1 MAGPSTWLAL
11 PFLRIFT
18 RFVARHPGYPRSAP
32 AQRLLGQV
40 ERATSRLQEIRSDW
54 LEAFID
60 DAVMRDMAGDP
71 CDAAP
76 VVAASGEQALVPGFT
91 ASEAGS
97 VPGAVTAAAAAAAAM
112 APAAAYVVAPPPE
125 QWSSASVSGPVGDEE
140 WKAALAALSL
150 PGSHSERATT
160 PASGPDDGGVP
171 GYLRGDAP
179 RAESRPPAS
188 SAPLEAGGGRSMPG
202 FSGLAAGGSRAGEK
216 QAGPGFRGPGIG
228 DPNDGTMGWR
238 AGFEGGR
245 GLTTLL
251 SGGQL
256 KNVLGLPT
264 SDLGRIRNLYIPA
277 GIVDAFLRIAAPNSA
292 RGPRGIE
299 TCGILAGRLMPGGQV
314 TMTTLIVADQ
324 VGESDSCE
332 LTEAGEMQVFE
343 VCSAVDADGSGL
355 LQMGWIHTHPSQEC
369 FLSAYDVRTHLGFQ
383 AMFPEAVA
391 IVAAPSDTRLGFGVF
406 RLIEPGGVD
415 IVKARRTNGH
425 VPVPDGVFIYETTSH
440 VKMVRGRAGTRP
452 AGGRPGGRGA
462 GGVPLDAED
471 FAVIDTRTTR

>member
-1 MAGPSTWLAL
+1 M
-11 PFLRIFT
+11 
-18 RFVARHPGYPRSAP
+18 ARHPGYPRSTA

-40 ERATSRLQEIRSDW
+40 EQATTRLQQIREGW
-54 LEAFID
+54 LEAFIE
-60 DAVMRDMAGDP
+60 DAVMRDMAGDTADP
-71 CDAAP
+71 PTGGASPLDNVPAPASSAPAAARAP
-76 VVAASGEQALVPGFT
+76 AA
-91 ASEAGS
+91 
-97 VPGAVTAAAAAAAAM
+97 VPGAVSAASAAAACVSTATTSGSAHA
-112 APAAAYVVAPPPE
+112 VAPPPA
-125 QWSSASVSGPVGDEE
+125 QWPSASATGPVRDED
-140 WKAALAALSL
+140 WKAAMAALSG
-150 PGSHSERATT
+150 GSTAAPPA

-171 GYLRGDAP
+171 SYLRGDAP
-179 RAESRPPAS
+179 RGGARDPAPPGPS
-188 SAPLEAGGGRSMPG
+188 W
-202 FSGLAAGGSRAGEK
+202 
-216 QAGPGFRGPGIG
+216 AGPGPEHAPTGGMMPGAQAGGASPGGSGAPRGRGPGVG

-238 AGFEGGR
+238 AGYEGGR

-251 SGGQL
+251 SGGLL

-264 SDLGRIRNLYIPA
+264 SDLGRIRSLYVPA

-292 RGPRGIE
+292 KGPRGIE

-343 VCSAVDADGSGL
+343 VCSATEADGSGL

-391 IVAAPSDTRLGFGVF
+391 IVAAPSDSRLGFGVF
-406 RLIEPGGVD
+406 RLIEPEGVD

-440 VKMVRGRAGTRP
+440 VKMVRGRASSRP

-462 GGVPLDAED
+462 GGLPLDQDD
-471 FAVIDTRTTR
+471 FAVIDTRTAR